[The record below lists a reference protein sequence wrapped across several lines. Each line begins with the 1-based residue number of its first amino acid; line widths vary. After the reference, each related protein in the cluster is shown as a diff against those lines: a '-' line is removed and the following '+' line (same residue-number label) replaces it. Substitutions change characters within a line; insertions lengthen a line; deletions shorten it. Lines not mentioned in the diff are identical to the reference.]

1 MSSFCALQGRRKSG
15 WLQKQFHE
23 TALVFD
29 RQADDLGVIN
39 CPLRNLPSSGNQEIA
54 ETTAL

>member
-1 MSSFCALQGRRKSG
+1 MSSLCALQGRRKSR
-15 WLQKQFHE
+15 WLQKQFDE

-29 RQADDLGVIN
+29 RQADDLGFID
-39 CPLRNLPSSGNQEIA
+39 CPLRNFPSSGNHEIA